1 MIREE
6 VNEKDLEKVKADMAI
21 SAIEAMGD
29 DADEDDVQLVKEL
42 KGKWAIQGVWN
53 RGLTFGREERELKPR
68 THIWASEIGKDP
80 YMRYLSMTAV
90 KPDFDFNVRVL
101 RKFAVGDL
109 LERLMGA
116 VLIIAGIL
124 KHDNERYEIPE
135 DDEHLMVSVKPDFI
149 AGGKID
155 WERSKTQMDNNMLF
169 EFMPSMK
176 GIAEGMMEFLQVKHP
191 DGLKDL
197 LYEIK
202 SVNSMLFWAKKD
214 YLTQAYPHHVMQTYT
229 GMKATGIKEGRILY
243 ISKDDYTVAEIPIH
257 LENPELEKLWDDDV
271 RRMTKFIREGV
282 PPPKPQSLIYDT
294 RKKIRFQHK
303 KVKHV
308 INGAYT
314 SNWQIEWSNYL
325 PTITGFKSAD
335 EWKASLKDELK
346 AKNDDI
352 KEKFKIIKGLTK

>member
-1 MIREE
+1 MSNEDVKNGELEE
-6 VNEKDLEKVKADMAI
+6 
-21 SAIEAMGD
+21 
-29 DADEDDVQLVKEL
+29 EDDVQLVPEL
-42 KGKWAIQGVWN
+42 RGKWAIQGFWN
-53 RGLTFGREERELKPR
+53 TGLTFGREERELKPR
-68 THIWASEIGKDP
+68 IHIWASEVGKDP
-80 YMRYLSMTAV
+80 YERYLKMTAV

-116 VLIIAGIL
+116 VLIVSGVL

-149 AGGKID
+149 AGGKVD
-155 WERSKTQMDNNMLF
+155 WEKTKEQMDGNLLF

-176 GIAEGMMEFLQVKHP
+176 GIAQGMVDFLKEKYP
-191 DGLKDL
+191 DGLRDL

-214 YLTQAYPHHVMQTYT
+214 YLKDAYPHHVMQTYT

-243 ISKDDYTVAEIPIH
+243 ISKDDYTVAEFPIH
-257 LENPELEKLWDDDV
+257 LDNPELAKLWDDDIKM
-271 RRMTKFIREGV
+271 MTKYIRDGV
-282 PPPKPQSLIYDT
+282 TPPKPENLVYDK

-303 KVKHV
+303 KVKYV

-314 SNWQIEWSNYL
+314 TNWQIEWSNYL

-346 AKNDDI
+346 SKNDDI
-352 KEKFKIIKGLTK
+352 KEKFKIKNSLTK

>member
-1 MIREE
+1 ME
-6 VNEKDLEKVKADMAI
+6 DVK
-21 SAIEAMGD
+21 
-29 DADEDDVQLVKEL
+29 DDVQLVEEL
-42 KGKWAIQGVWN
+42 KGKWAIQGFWN
-53 RGLTFGREERELKPR
+53 KGLTFGREERELKPR
-68 THIWASEIGKDP
+68 THIWASEVGKDP
-80 YMRYLSMTAV
+80 YERYLKMTGV
-90 KPDFDFNVRVL
+90 KPDFDFDVRVL

-116 VLIIAGIL
+116 VLIVSGVL

-155 WERSKTQMDNNMLF
+155 WDRTREQMEDNLLF

-176 GIAEGMMEFLQVKHP
+176 GIAEGMIDFLKEKHP
-191 DGLKDL
+191 EGLTDL

-214 YLTQAYPHHVMQTYT
+214 YLKDAYPHHIMQTFT
-229 GMKATGIKEGRILY
+229 GMKATKIKEGRILY
-243 ISKDDYTVAEIPIH
+243 ISKDDYTVAEFPIY
-257 LENPELEKLWDDDV
+257 LDTPELEKIWQDDV
-271 RRMTKFIREGV
+271 KLMTKYIREGIV
-282 PPPKPQSLIYDT
+282 PPKPEGLVYDK

-303 KVKHV
+303 KIKYV

-314 SNWQIEWSNYL
+314 TNWQIEWSNYL
-325 PTITGFKSAD
+325 PTITGYKNSD
-335 EWKASLKDELK
+335 EWKNSLKDALK

-352 KEKFKIIKGLTK
+352 KETFKIKNNLTK